1 MLNKRFGFENKADAC
16 LYEFDGQGGD
26 GGRDSLAG
34 LAGLAINIE
43 IYLQLAWQ
51 WTVPV

>member
-16 LYEFDGQGGD
+16 LYEVDGQGGD
-26 GGRDSLAG
+26 EEGDSLAG
-34 LAGLAINIE
+34 LATNIE